1 MIRPSMRLALFAG
14 LVALALPLTGCGPR
28 WVVIQ
33 QASPDPL
40 FGAKNFYVE
49 GIHYDPPI
57 IGSITEREYLAG
69 KSADQKDS
77 WLTDKSDTSNRY
89 VAALIADLTEG
100 QFMTQPAPGVFII
113 RPIVSF
119 IEPGF
124 YAGIAA
130 APTVVRMRIQV
141 LSSEGAI
148 VDEIK
153 VPSMIGASM
162 IYASS
167 GTRLRMA
174 GEDLGRVTADYLRKR
189 IFPEK

>member
-1 MIRPSMRLALFAG
+1 
-14 LVALALPLTGCGPR
+14 
-28 WVVIQ
+28 
-33 QASPDPL
+33 
-40 FGAKNFYVE
+40 
-49 GIHYDPPI
+49 
-57 IGSITEREYLAG
+57 
-69 KSADQKDS
+69 
-77 WLTDKSDTSNRY
+77 
-89 VAALIADLTEG
+89 
-100 QFMTQPAPGVFII
+100 
-113 RPIVSF
+113 
-119 IEPGF
+119 
-124 YAGIAA
+124 
-130 APTVVRMRIQV
+130 MRIQI